1 MSPSRKGNQ
10 TVSEEQNTLFSIPS
24 LMVDERSRE
33 LVELMASISERDPSE
48 EERGYIA
55 RMLVQACFP
64 YRKIQSNEFS
74 RVANNFRLTIM
85 APSEVG
91 LPFGV
96 MPRLIFMWMT
106 REALFKKSRS
116 LELGRSLTEFM
127 MQLNLPLTGGKNG
140 TITRLR
146 DQMKRMASST
156 LSVTYDNGRSWS
168 LRQVGMIEEAVF
180 WWEEK
185 GKTDKTGQ
193 QGLWSSTILLSE
205 AFFREITNRPVPFDM
220 RIVQLIR
227 QQTQSPLALDLYL
240 WLNYRLKYLS
250 RPTEIPWAKLQ
261 LQFGANYADTRQGRH
276 EFKREF
282 LKQMEIVRSAFRK
295 AAPSLQE
302 LTDGNGIRLLP
313 GQSSVPSAPS
323 SS

>member
-1 MSPSRKGNQ
+1 MDTEQHSLFPG
-10 TVSEEQNTLFSIPS
+10 VSIMEDRT
-24 LMVDERSRE
+24 RE
-33 LVELMASISERDPSE
+33 LVELLASIGERDPND

-64 YRKIQSNEFS
+64 YRRIASNEFS
-74 RVANNFRLTIM
+74 RVANSFRMTMM

-106 REALFKKSRS
+106 REALFKKDRR

-168 LRQVGMIEEAVF
+168 LRHVGMIEEAEL

-185 GKTDKTGQ
+185 EKLKKEDQ
-193 QGLWSSTILLSE
+193 PGLWNSTVLLSE
-205 AFFREITNRPVPFDM
+205 SFFREITNRPVPFDM
-220 RIVQLIR
+220 RVVQLIR
-227 QQTQSPLALDLYL
+227 ERTQSPLALDLFL
-240 WLNYRLKYLS
+240 WLNYRLKYLN
-250 RPTEIPWAKLQ
+250 RPTEIPWGKLQ

-276 EFKREF
+276 EFKKEF
-282 LKQMEIVRSAFRK
+282 LKQMDTVRWAFKR
-295 AAPSLQE
+295 AAPSIQE
-302 LTDGNGIRLLP
+302 LTDGKGIRLLP
-313 GQSSVPSAPS
+313 GETSIPAASLLP
-323 SS
+323 

>member
-1 MSPSRKGNQ
+1 MELER
-10 TVSEEQNTLFSIPS
+10 QNFLFPVGE
-24 LMVDERSRE
+24 LEDDKARE
-33 LVELMASISERDPSE
+33 LVELVASIGEREPND

-64 YRKIQSNEFS
+64 YRRIEGNEFS
-74 RVANNFRLTIM
+74 RIANSFRMTIM

-106 REALFKKSRS
+106 REAMFKKDRR

-146 DQMKRMASST
+146 DQMKRMASSS

-168 LRQVGMIEEAVF
+168 LRQVGMIEEAEL

-185 GKTDKTGQ
+185 ERLPKEEQ
-193 QGLWSSTILLSE
+193 PGLWNSTILLTES
-205 AFFREITNRPVPFDM
+205 FFREITNKPVPFDM
-220 RIVQLIR
+220 RVVQLIR
-227 QQTQSPLALDLYL
+227 ERTQSPLALDLFL

-250 RPTEIPWAKLQ
+250 RPTEIPWEKLQ

-276 EFKREF
+276 EFKKEF
-282 LKQMEIVRSAFRK
+282 LKQMEVVRWAFKK
-295 AAPSLQE
+295 AAPSIQE
-302 LTDGNGIRLLP
+302 LTDGKGIRLLP
-313 GQSSVPSAPS
+313 GSTSVSAS
-323 SS
+323 TLIG

>member
-1 MSPSRKGNQ
+1 MKSTAGELFAGH
-10 TVSEEQNTLFSIPS
+10 TVT
-24 LMVDERSRE
+24 DERTHE
-33 LVELMASISERDPSE
+33 LMELMASISERDPGD

-64 YRKIQSNEFS
+64 YRKIASNEFS

-85 APSEVG
+85 SPSDVG

-96 MPRLIFMWMT
+96 LPRLMFMWMT

-116 LELGRSLTEFM
+116 LELGHSLTDFM
-127 MQLNLPLTGGKNG
+127 MQLNLPLTGGKTG

-168 LRQVGMIEEAVF
+168 LRQVGMIEEAEF

-185 GKTDKTGQ
+185 SKGAKPNQ
-193 QGLWSSTILLSE
+193 PGLWSSTILLSDP
-205 AFFREITNRPVPFDM
+205 FFKEITNRPVPFDM
-220 RIVQLIR
+220 RVVQVIR
-227 QQTQSPLALDLYL
+227 QQTQSPLALDIYL
-240 WLNYRLKYLS
+240 WLNYRLKYLN
-250 RPTEIPWAKLQ
+250 RPTEIPWVKLQ

-282 LKQMEIVRSAFRK
+282 LKQMEIVRLAFRK
-295 AAPSLQE
+295 AAPSIRESETGQ
-302 LTDGNGIRLLP
+302 GIKLLP
-313 GQSSVPSAPS
+313 GQSSVPDAPQFD
-323 SS
+323 